1 MIVVIA
7 ASHLHEILHKES
19 SSNSK
24 TANTTMKLTILNKIV
39 LRICGLAFLMP
50 NYDI

>member
-7 ASHLHEILHKES
+7 LVHLHEILHKES
-19 SSNSK
+19 SSKK